1 MAVDFSQVGQPALD
15 LATLQQERSQSAN
28 ANRAQQQDETS
39 GVNASVAQALQPEL
53 ASLSPIS
60 VNDSQQ
66 VADTETVVQEEVSSA
81 VNDIQEF
88 LQNSQRSLN
97 FSFNEDARRSVVS
110 VTDVD
115 TGDVIR
121 QIPSEE
127 VLQLAERIRELQSD
141 VGSAVGVFFNREV

>member
-15 LATLQQERSQSAN
+15 IATLQQERQQSTN
-28 ANRAQQQDETS
+28 GTSAQPQNETT
-39 GVNASVAQALQPEL
+39 GVNTSVAQALQPEL

-60 VNDSQQ
+60 VNDSQET
-66 VADTETVVQEEVSSA
+66 ADTETVVQEEVSSA

-88 LQNSQRSLN
+88 IQNSQRSLN